1 MCEKIGV
8 IKKIDELGR
17 IVIPKEFRDRL
28 GFAEFVE
35 VVITKKGVLICN
47 SEYELVKKI
56 DKSI

>member
-28 GFAEFVE
+28 GFGEFVE

-47 SEYELVKKI
+47 SEYELVKKV